1 MQSSTLRTPLESM
14 AAQYTVNE
22 IDAQGNVTLQPQLS
36 AQEEMAQQI
45 GQLWDSYNNFQG
57 LPDISDTS
65 STNTMDD
72 ADDNDDDDMESK
84 AGNGDDSHNATAS
97 LPSADH
103 HGGGPSSADAGDM
116 DAYTVRAKVH
126 EQLTLAQSEIQVSLD
141 MVRLLLAAKK
151 RAARGGD
158 GGAAQITAGSSAS
171 SSLLAKHDQAPAGS
185 TAFAALV
192 GGDIGAEVTVGGL
205 PFPVGMVDTIK
216 TERRSQAKD
225 SSSEQQT
232 NELKFVLGAK
242 YRQMGEAADT
252 LLLSS
257 QRLQSMARAE
267 SGFWRTAFELR
278 RRNWVVQQQRQLM
291 GPSSAARRMM
301 LYGDRYFVRYG
312 YADAGSLFAEDGLAE
327 VLRPSDDCQREEG
340 EGEGDAED
348 SDVAM
353 TSPSSGVQR
362 GGASTIAASAV
373 APLFIPSKDRRRMQV
388 RLFTADGQA
397 SDEPSGPGFADS
409 SDYCRITGA
418 ATLLDRTHA
427 RLLGARRALFD
438 RELYQRLCKEARV
451 LELGSIR
458 TTTATTTTN
467 APASESEATS
477 SPASLLIRDIL
488 VTSLGRDN
496 TAVRFEWTLEDDAGS
511 LSSGSGARGDSFVA
525 WQSEYYAGLALVM
538 AAMHQRRLHCEVKQ
552 HYLGASLPSRAHVA
566 ATGGRAQPPPDAFVA
581 IPVSATAAPPPP
593 SSSSSLSLPT
603 GMAQGQS
610 QPQSTT
616 GAATPLA
623 SGAETAGGSGSG
635 SPAAAV
641 PAAVSGADSATA
653 EAAVAAGAGTTFAV
667 ARPDLLILA
676 PVLQGMQFAKWQH
689 ILSAHT
695 QQACAAWRQLIGE
708 PIEVIS
714 HFVRSYRTP
723 DGELSARD
731 ARYLRQFCATTTTTT
746 AATTTHDDDGGP
758 AASGE
763 CMAYVIRMRF
773 HGGSI
778 MAFRV
783 DSLGNLVFIKGYFP
797 PSPSPP
803 LSCAQTATAGGSSPS
818 TLEDNDGVRGAK
830 RAEEQ
835 SQPDQIFIHRAFRII
850 PLAGLAEFVD
860 QLRREMQSL
869 VLLRV
874 AAALSRCS
882 YQRAGKRCQMGQW
895 YVHQAQL
902 CVVGECWE
910 GAHQRQIIGVPC
922 WDSLDS
928 GVPVVAAGL
937 SDSPADSDTWRLSL
951 AFGPKHPTAFDA
963 PPPPPT
969 LPLSSASGPHIP
981 WTTVYP
987 PPQGSP
993 MAQQISQLKT
1003 FEERLF
1009 KVLVSSS

>member
-1 MQSSTLRTPLESM
+1 MQSSTLCTPLESM

-72 ADDNDDDDMESK
+72 SDNDSDDMESK
-84 AGNGDDSHNATAS
+84 ASNGDDSHDATAT

-103 HGGGPSSADAGDM
+103 HGGGGPSGSADADDM

-158 GGAAQITAGSSAS
+158 GGAAQTTAGSSAS
-171 SSLLAKHDQAPAGS
+171 SSLLAKHDQAQAGS

-192 GGDIGAEVTVGGL
+192 GGDIGTEVTVGGL

-242 YRQMGEAADT
+242 YRQMGETADT

-312 YADAGSLFAEDGLAE
+312 YADAGSSFAEDGLAE

-348 SDVAM
+348 SDFAM

-388 RLFTADGQA
+388 RLFAAGGQGP
-397 SDEPSGPGFADS
+397 DEPSGPGFADS
-409 SDYCRITGA
+409 SDYFRITGA
-418 ATLLDRTHA
+418 ATLFDRTHA

-467 APASESEATS
+467 APASESEAFS
-477 SPASLLIRDIL
+477 SSSASSLIRDIL

-496 TAVRFEWTLEDDAGS
+496 TAVRFEWALEDDAGS
-511 LSSGSGARGDSFVA
+511 LSSGGGGARGDSFVA

-581 IPVSATAAPPPP
+581 IPVSAATAAPPPP
-593 SSSSSLSLPT
+593 SSSSASLSLPT

-610 QPQSTT
+610 QPQSAT

-635 SPAAAV
+635 SPAAA
-641 PAAVSGADSATA
+641 
-653 EAAVAAGAGTTFAV
+653 
-667 ARPDLLILA
+667 
-676 PVLQGMQFAKWQH
+676 
-689 ILSAHT
+689 
-695 QQACAAWRQLIGE
+695 
-708 PIEVIS
+708 
-714 HFVRSYRTP
+714 
-723 DGELSARD
+723 
-731 ARYLRQFCATTTTTT
+731 
-746 AATTTHDDDGGP
+746 
-758 AASGE
+758 
-763 CMAYVIRMRF
+763 
-773 HGGSI
+773 
-778 MAFRV
+778 
-783 DSLGNLVFIKGYFP
+783 
-797 PSPSPP
+797 
-803 LSCAQTATAGGSSPS
+803 
-818 TLEDNDGVRGAK
+818 
-830 RAEEQ
+830 
-835 SQPDQIFIHRAFRII
+835 
-850 PLAGLAEFVD
+850 
-860 QLRREMQSL
+860 
-869 VLLRV
+869 
-874 AAALSRCS
+874 
-882 YQRAGKRCQMGQW
+882 
-895 YVHQAQL
+895 
-902 CVVGECWE
+902 
-910 GAHQRQIIGVPC
+910 
-922 WDSLDS
+922 
-928 GVPVVAAGL
+928 
-937 SDSPADSDTWRLSL
+937 
-951 AFGPKHPTAFDA
+951 
-963 PPPPPT
+963 
-969 LPLSSASGPHIP
+969 
-981 WTTVYP
+981 
-987 PPQGSP
+987 
-993 MAQQISQLKT
+993 
-1003 FEERLF
+1003 
-1009 KVLVSSS
+1009 